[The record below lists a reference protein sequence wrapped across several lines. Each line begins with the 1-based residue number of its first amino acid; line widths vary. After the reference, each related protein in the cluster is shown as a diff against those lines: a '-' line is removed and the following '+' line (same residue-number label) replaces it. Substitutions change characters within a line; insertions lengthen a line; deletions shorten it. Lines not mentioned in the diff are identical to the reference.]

1 MSGFIVIVIVYLPPS
16 KEIHNLSSITPLIE
30 PETEIQ
36 QDFANLLEKSFKAEL
51 TPGSIVVGEILRIE
65 KDGLMV
71 DIGGKS
77 EGYVPVKEIN
87 GCRTFDDLKQTF
99 EDGQIKEFYIMAEN
113 DDDTTYYVLSI
124 RRVAPFKNWDKL
136 RNMKAGNETV
146 QVTVT
151 GSTKGGILVNV
162 MDLKGFIPASQI
174 RVAKTLNE
182 LVGEELPAKILE
194 VDKDK
199 NKLILS
205 NRAAVF
211 EAKAAMRS
219 ETLSKLKEG
228 DIVEGEIVKVT
239 DFGVFI
245 DINGI
250 DGLLPLS
257 EISWQ
262 RISHPSQVL
271 QLGQRLQVTVL
282 TVDQKLQRI
291 SLSKKRL
298 ESDPWN
304 EVDDKFSAGDTIVG
318 KVTKMLTSGVLVEMM
333 TGVEAYCP
341 IGSNGKFFSVDE
353 VCKYRILSIN
363 SPDRRITLE
372 YIEDA
377 AAPEAEVKAE
387 EAAE

>member
-1 MSGFIVIVIVYLPPS
+1 VSVSVINNEV
-16 KEIHNLSSITPLIE
+16 N
-30 PETEIQ
+30 TELQ
-36 QDFANLLEKSFKAEL
+36 QNFATLLEKSFNADL
-51 TPGSIVVGEILRIE
+51 TPGAIAVGEILRIE

-77 EGYVPVKEIN
+77 EGYAPIKEIN
-87 GCRTFDDLKQTF
+87 GCRNHDDLKQAF
-99 EDGQIKEFYIMAEN
+99 EVGQIKEFYIIAEN
-113 DDDTTYYVLSI
+113 DDDTTYYVLSL

-136 RNMKAGNETV
+136 RELKESNTTV
-146 QVTVT
+146 DVTVT

-182 LVGEELPAKILE
+182 LVGEDLPAKILE

-211 EAKAAMRS
+211 EAKAATRA
-219 ETLSKLKEG
+219 ETLGQLKEG
-228 DIVEGEIVKVT
+228 DVVEGEIVKVT

-262 RISHPSQVL
+262 RINHPSQL
-271 QLGQRLQVTVL
+271 LSLGQRLQVSVL

-298 ESDPWN
+298 EADPWM
-304 EVDDKFSAGDTIVG
+304 EVDQKFTARDMIVG
-318 KVTKMLTSGVLVEMM
+318 RVTKMLTSGVLVEMM

-341 IGSNGKFFSVDE
+341 IGSNGKFFNVDE
-353 VCKYRILSIN
+353 VCKFRILSIN
-363 SPDRRITLE
+363 SPERRITLE
-372 YIEDA
+372 YLEDVQSDDVPA
-377 AAPEAEVKAE
+377 AADVETVSAETE
-387 EAAE
+387 TAAV

>member
-1 MSGFIVIVIVYLPPS
+1 MSAIIA
-16 KEIHNLSSITPLIE
+16 HIE
-30 PETEIQ
+30 PETDLI
-36 QDFANLLEKSFKAEL
+36 
-51 TPGSIVVGEILRIE
+51 PGSIAVCEILRIE

-77 EGYVPVKEIN
+77 EGYVPIKEIN
-87 GCRTFDDLKQTF
+87 GCRSLDDLKQTF
-99 EDGQIKEFYIMAEN
+99 ELGQIKEFFIVAEN
-113 DDDTTYYVLSI
+113 DDETTYYVLSL

-136 RNMKAGNETV
+136 REIKAENGTV
-146 QVTVT
+146 NVTVT
-151 GSTKGGILVNV
+151 GSTKGGILVNA

-174 RVAKTLNE
+174 RVAKTLME

-211 EAKAAMRS
+211 EAKAAMRA
-219 ETLSKLKEG
+219 ETLNQLKEG

-262 RISHPSQVL
+262 RINHPSQVL
-271 QLGQRLQVTVL
+271 KLGQKLKVTVL

-298 ESDPWN
+298 EADPWD
-304 EVDDKFSAGDTIVG
+304 EVDHKFSSGDTLVG
-318 KVTKMLTSGVLVEMM
+318 RVTKMLTSGVLIEMM

-341 IGSNGKFFSVDE
+341 IGSNGKFFNVEE
-353 VCKYRILSIN
+353 VCKFRVLSIN
-363 SPDRRITLE
+363 SPERRITLE

-377 AAPEAEVKAE
+377 EAPEPAVEEVDETETAEAVAV
-387 EAAE
+387 